1 MRLLAHFDLTDAD
14 RELFLAYEAA
24 VLPFLADHGGR
35 MERRLRSL
43 DGSLEVHLLHF
54 ATPEG
59 VQAYLNDPRRGDST
73 DLWLRSGAKATVIQV
88 EDIA

>member
-1 MRLLAHFDLTDAD
+1 MRLLATFDLTDAD
-14 RELFLAYEAA
+14 RALFQAYEAL
-24 VLPFLADHGGR
+24 VLPYLADHGGR

-43 DGSLEVHLLHF
+43 DGAIEVHLLHF

-73 DLWLRSGAKATVIQV
+73 ELWLRCGAKATVIQV